1 MINYFI
7 KSFRRKVARRITK
20 KYPFRVDSF
29 DIEGVGEIKFANWE
43 NPLIERKEISI
54 DNIDFFRKFLSEGDF
69 AIDIGSN
76 IGLMT
81 TEMAIVNGK
90 KGLTLAFDP
99 NPYVYEVLSENIKLN
114 PDITNMLAHNVAI
127 TANEEE
133 FYYNSS
139 EASFGNGILSS
150 THESKQGKY
159 SLSTKVKGVN
169 LETLLKRE
177 YADYI
182 PKLKLIK
189 IDTEGYDKEVV
200 KSISDLLIEYKPAL
214 ICEVYEYNSDEEKYE
229 QFEILK
235 SLGYLVYYFSDFT
248 SNAEVVEIK
257 VKEDMV
263 KGIPFDIYAIFEE
276 K

>member
-1 MINYFI
+1 M
-7 KSFRRKVARRITK
+7 
-20 KYPFRVDSF
+20 
-29 DIEGVGEIKFANWE
+29 
-43 NPLIERKEISI
+43 
-54 DNIDFFRKFLSEGDF
+54 SEGDF

-99 NPYVYEVLSENIKLN
+99 NPYVYEVLSENVKLN
-114 PDITNMLAHNVAI
+114 PDKTNMHAHNVAI
-127 TANEEE
+127 TENEEE
-133 FYYNSS
+133 FYYNTS
-139 EASFGNGILSS
+139 EASFGNGGLSS
-150 THESKQGKY
+150 SNESKHGKY

-189 IDTEGYDKEVV
+189 IDTEGYDKEVI
-200 KSISDLLIEYKPAL
+200 KSISNLLKQYKPA
-214 ICEVYEYNSDEEKYE
+214 IISEVYEHNKAEEKYE
-229 QFEILK
+229 QFEVLK
-235 SLGYLVYYFSDFT
+235 SLGYSIYYFSDFT
-248 SNAEVVEIK
+248 FNAEVVEIK

-263 KGIPFDIYAIFEE
+263 KDGAVVIDVGMHRIPADNKKGYIITGDVDFEE
-276 K
+276 VKNKASFITPVPGGVGPITIAMLLKNTLLAFKKEYIS

>member
-1 MINYFI
+1 MINYFLQSY
-7 KSFRRKVARRITK
+7 KRKVARRITK
-20 KYPFRVDSF
+20 KYPIRIDTF
-29 DIEGVGEIKFANWE
+29 DLEGIGEIKFANWE
-43 NPLIERKEISI
+43 NPLIEKKEISI
-54 DNIDFFRKFLSEGDF
+54 NNIDFFRKFLSEGDF

-114 PDITNMLAHNVAI
+114 PEKTNMHAHNVAI
-127 TANEEE
+127 TETEEE

-139 EASFGNGILSS
+139 EASFGNGGLSL
-150 THESKQGKY
+150 TNESKHGKY
-159 SLSTKVKGVN
+159 TLSTKVKGVN
-169 LETLLKRE
+169 LETLLKEE
-177 YADYI
+177 YADFI

-189 IDTEGYDKEVV
+189 IDTEGYDKEVI
-200 KSISDLLIEYKPAL
+200 KSISNLLKQYKPAL
-214 ICEVYEYNSDEEKYE
+214 ISEVYEHNKAEEKYE
-229 QFEILK
+229 QFEVLK
-235 SLGYLVYYFSDFT
+235 SLGYSVYYFSDFT
-248 SNAEVVEIK
+248 SRAEVAEIK

-263 KGIPFDIYAIFEE
+263 KNIPFDIYAIHQE

>member
-1 MINYFI
+1 MTNYFI
-7 KSFRRKVARRITK
+7 KSYRRKVARRITK
-20 KYPFRVDSF
+20 KYPIRIDSF
-29 DIEGVGEIKFANWE
+29 DLEGIGEIKFANWE
-43 NPLIERKEISI
+43 NPLIEKKEISI

-90 KGLTLAFDP
+90 EGLTLAFDP

-114 PDITNMLAHNVAI
+114 PDKTNMLAHNVAI
-127 TANEEE
+127 TEKEDE

-139 EASFGNGILSS
+139 EASFGNGGLSL
-150 THESKQGKY
+150 TNESKHGKY

-169 LETLLKRE
+169 LETLLKKE

-200 KSISDLLIEYKPAL
+200 KSISSLLKQYKPA
-214 ICEVYEYNSDEEKYE
+214 IISEVYEHNNDEEKYE
-229 QFEILK
+229 QFEVLK
-235 SLGYLVYYFSDFT
+235 SLGYSIYYFSDFK
-248 SNAEVVEIK
+248 SNADIVEIK

-263 KGIPFDIYAIFEE
+263 KDIPFDIYAIHKE

>member
-7 KSFRRKVARRITK
+7 KSYKRKIARRITK

-99 NPYVYEVLSENIKLN
+99 NPLVYEVLSENIKLN
-114 PDITNMLAHNVAI
+114 PEKTNMAAHNVAI
-127 TANEEE
+127 TDKEEE

-139 EASFGNGILSS
+139 EASFGNGGLSL
-150 THESKQGKY
+150 TNESKHGKY
-159 SLSTKVKGVN
+159 TLSTKVKGVV
-169 LETLLKRE
+169 LEALLKKE
-177 YADYI
+177 YAYYI

-189 IDTEGYDKEVV
+189 IDTEGYDKEVI
-200 KSISDLLIEYKPAL
+200 KSISNLLKQYKPAL
-214 ICEVYEYNSDEEKYE
+214 ISEVYEHNKTEEKFE
-229 QFEILK
+229 QFEVIK
-235 SLGYLVYYFSDFT
+235 SLGYSVFYFSDFT

-257 VKEDMV
+257 VKEDML
-263 KGIPFDIYAIFEE
+263 KWRHFDIYAILQE